1 MPQAATDPQG
11 QMIDFQGNPLPSD
24 KQARVIQL
32 QKQGTQAYRELEAT
46 YSPEQEKKNEEV
58 KDIMYKIYEILG
70 APKDKLDKAK
80 EEDKQAQ
87 QAQKARQG
95 HRHRRHN
102 LPDWIN
108 PKGGYT

>member
-1 MPQAATDPQG
+1 MVMVRITAITLLAFASSVLATPMPQAATDPQG

-24 KQARVIQL
+24 KQAQVIQL

-58 KDIMYKIYEILG
+58 KDIIQ
-70 APKDKLDKAK
+70 AK

-87 QAQKARQG
+87 QAQKAKPGQQG
-95 HRHRRHN
+95 QQA
-102 LPDWIN
+102 P
-108 PKGGYT
+108 PA